1 MTTQRIIAAVFATF
15 LIAASPFFDE
25 ARSGATE
32 PQKSAE
38 RDSAKASL
46 APKKTR
52 MPMPLSAALASLK
65 KAHTEMAPRNDAGK
79 FYLAMA
85 IEPGDPKARSPLRYW
100 VFDYNPKTGYRW
112 VAYPRSLPG
121 VYMRMPSMM
130 SVNGHYPD
138 GYLTENGDFVSMRR
152 GKDLGVPG
160 SPVLIAYGSTSIV
173 SELYDDSGNKIE
185 FKLSPQ

>member
-1 MTTQRIIAAVFATF
+1 MTTQRIIIAVFATL
-15 LIAASPFFDE
+15 LIAASTLCDE

-46 APKKTR
+46 EPKKTR
-52 MPMPLSAALASLK
+52 EPMPLSAGLASLK
-65 KAHTEMAPRNDAGK
+65 KAHAEMARRNDAGEY
-79 FYLAMA
+79 YLALA

-100 VFDYNPKTGYRW
+100 TFDYSSKTGYRW

-121 VYMRMPSMM
+121 VYFRMLSMH
-130 SVNGHYPD
+130 VNGHSPE
-138 GYLTENGDFVSMRR
+138 GYLTENGDFVSMRQ
-152 GKDLGVPG
+152 GKDTVFPR
-160 SPVLIAYGSTSIV
+160 SPILIAYGSTGIAA
-173 SELYDDSGNKIE
+173 ELYDDSGNKLE